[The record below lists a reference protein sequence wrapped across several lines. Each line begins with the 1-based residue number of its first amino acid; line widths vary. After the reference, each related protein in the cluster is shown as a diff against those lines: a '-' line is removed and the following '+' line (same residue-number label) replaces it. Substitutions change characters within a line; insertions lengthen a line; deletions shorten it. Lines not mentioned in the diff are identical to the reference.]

1 MKHVVNGQWSV
12 ISFRKVGVYCLL
24 AAAYCLLACSIPSLE
39 KPECT
44 QARDAVKGLYS
55 FHFGAEKASEAENLK
70 GQKRFLTN
78 ELFTTLSA
86 SVGMSQDYFTK
97 SVEFPKTFKIGKCV
111 APEPDKANVQ
121 VQLYWRDDTKTVQ
134 KEVNVEAVAKDG
146 SWLIN
151 KVSQ

>member
-1 MKHVVNGQWSV
+1 MQNSKCTMHNLVRIFCILHFTLC
-12 ISFRKVGVYCLL
+12 ISS
-24 AAAYCLLACSIPSLE
+24 CSIPSLE

-44 QARDAVKGLYS
+44 QARDVVKQLYS
-55 FHFGAEKASEAENLK
+55 LHFGSETLSMEENLK
-70 GQKRFLTN
+70 VQKRFLTS
-78 ELFTTLSA
+78 ELFNTLSA
-86 SVGMSQDYFTK
+86 TAGISEDYFTK

-111 APEPDKANVQ
+111 APEPDKANLQ